1 MDTEL
6 SDLLIESQRTLP
18 EGWQKVKL
26 GELATKVGSGVTPKG
41 GSKVY
46 RKNGIPLI
54 RSQNVL
60 AGHLKLDDV
69 AYISEDQ
76 HQKMKF
82 SKLQPMD
89 VLLNITGAS
98 IGRSCVV
105 PVEIE
110 EGNVNQ
116 HVCIIRTVA
125 NRLNPNYLD
134 SFLQS
139 LQGQAQIDSF
149 QAGGNRQG
157 LNYEQ
162 VRSFAIPLPPLPE
175 QQRIAAI
182 LTKWD
187 EGIEKLQA
195 IIAKTRQRKAGLM
208 QQLLT
213 GTKRFAEFEEHPWE
227 TVRFGDVFSYV
238 RNESHSR
245 DCLTYEETENQV
257 YYVHYGDIHATF
269 DTSVL
274 DFGKETRI
282 PQLKDEIVLSK
293 QSAFLQDGD
302 LLIADASEDYEGIGE
317 CVEVKNLGDKVAV
330 GGLHTIIARDS
341 HNLTVPGFRNY
352 LLMHPEVAIAIR
364 KVANGISVYG
374 LSKTALSNTLLYL
387 PSLAEQ
393 RRIAAVLSAADLE
406 IEGLTQELNLMQNQ
420 KRGLMQGLLT
430 GDISVKTITPQ
441 HHD

>member
-1 MDTEL
+1 MKDKETKDMNHPPQSTDALTTEL
-6 SDLLIESQRTLP
+6 PDVSIEPQRDLP
-18 EGWQKVKL
+18 EEWELVKL
-26 GELATKVGSGVTPKG
+26 GDITKIFVGRDLKEANYSSVKTSVHKYPVYSNTVDNEGLYGYYDIAEYTGESLTIVGRGAGLGTAFTKKGSYGAIGRLLVLFPNEGVVAQFLTEYINCQLNLFKE
-41 GSKVY
+41 SS
-46 RKNGIPLI
+46 GIPQLTGEQI
-54 RSQNVL
+54 SKY
-60 AGHLKLDDV
+60 KL
-69 AYISEDQ
+69 
-76 HQKMKF
+76 
-82 SKLQPMD
+82 
-89 VLLNITGAS
+89 
-98 IGRSCVV
+98 
-105 PVEIE
+105 
-110 EGNVNQ
+110 
-116 HVCIIRTVA
+116 
-125 NRLNPNYLD
+125 
-134 SFLQS
+134 
-139 LQGQAQIDSF
+139 
-149 QAGGNRQG
+149 
-157 LNYEQ
+157 
-162 VRSFAIPLPPLPE
+162 PLPPLTE
-175 QQRIAAI
+175 QKRIAAI

-195 IIAKTRQRKAGLM
+195 IITRTKQRKVGLM

-213 GTKRFAEFEEHPWE
+213 GTKRFAEFEEQPIE
-227 TVRFGDVFSYV
+227 MVRFGDVFSYI

-374 LSKTALSNTLLYL
+374 LSKTALSNILLYL
-387 PSLAEQ
+387 PSPAEQ

-430 GDISVKTITPQ
+430 GDISVKTLSK
-441 HHD
+441 